1 MGYRKRLDI
10 IADIL
15 DVASSRARK
24 TRIMYQANLSYRLL
38 QKYLQEIKRSNLVI
52 YDRKERCYLLTN
64 KGKEFLESYK
74 EYSRRANFV
83 EKHINNFKLKEKAL
97 EKLCPSRALK

>member
-38 QKYLQEIKRSNLVI
+38 QKYLREIKRSNLVM
-52 YDRKERCYLLTN
+52 YDRNGRCYLLTN

-97 EKLCPSRALK
+97 ERLCPET